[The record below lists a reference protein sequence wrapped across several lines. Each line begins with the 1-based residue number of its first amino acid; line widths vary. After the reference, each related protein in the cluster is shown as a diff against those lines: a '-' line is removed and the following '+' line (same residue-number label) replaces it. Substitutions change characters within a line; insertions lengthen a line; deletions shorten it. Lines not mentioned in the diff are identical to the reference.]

1 MARDYKNAGRRR
13 PAPRQGLPGWAWL
26 LVGLFIGLTVAL
38 LVYLEGGGRR
48 APDRAA
54 APTTTP
60 APAPAEPQPRKEAP
74 KEARAV
80 KKPQEESIPPPPK
93 PRFDFYTLLP
103 EQEVVIPEKEISG
116 KPKQGVPQVEKPGT
130 YFLQAG
136 AFRKLEDADRLKA
149 SLALLGIQSNI
160 HAMTVNKELWYRVRI
175 GPYTNL
181 DELNKIRMRLREHS
195 IDALLVKIN
204 P

>member
-13 PAPRQGLPGWAWL
+13 RPAPKRGLPGWVWL
-26 LVGLFIGLTVAL
+26 LVGLFIGLSVAL
-38 LVYLEGGGRR
+38 AVYLEGGGRKGPSQ
-48 APDRAA
+48 APA
-54 APTTTP
+54 APPRP
-60 APAPAEPQPRKEAP
+60 APVAPEPRKEP
-74 KEARAV
+74 QKEARDV
-80 KKPQEESIPPPPK
+80 RKRPEEPVPPPPK

-130 YFLQAG
+130 YLLQAG

-160 HAMTVNKELWYRVRI
+160 HATTINKEQWYRVRI

-181 DELNKIRMRLREHS
+181 NELNAVRLRLREHA